1 MLNPDARAELLV
13 HAVGLTLNEL
23 APDCLSSASLGDGDD
38 TSVVVQWHTDGVHAP
53 GGLRRV
59 WIPIG
64 AAVVDARGIEVLAQE
79 IVGSEVARHRL
90 HDHPERGLV
99 PC

>member
-23 APDCLSSASLGDGDD
+23 APDCLSVASRGDGAD
-38 TSVVVQWHTDGVHAP
+38 TSVVVRWHTDGVHGAGDLP
-53 GGLRRV
+53 PV
-59 WIPIG
+59 WLPMG
-64 AAVVDARGIEVLAQE
+64 SAVVDARGIEVLAEE

-90 HDHPERGLV
+90 HDHPRRV
-99 PC
+99 

>member
-23 APDCLSSASLGDGDD
+23 APDCLSSASLGDGDE
-38 TSVVVQWHTDGVHAP
+38 TSVVVEWHTDGVH
-53 GGLRRV
+53 GTGDHRRV

-64 AAVVDARGIEVLAQE
+64 AAVVDARGIEALADE
-79 IVGSEVARHRL
+79 IVGAEVVRHQLR
-90 HDHPERGLV
+90 DHRER
-99 PC
+99 P

>member
-23 APDCLSSASLGDGDD
+23 APDCLSSASLGDADD
-38 TSVVVQWHTDGVHAP
+38 TSVVVRWHTDGVHGAGDLP
-53 GGLRRV
+53 PV
-59 WIPIG
+59 WLPIG
-64 AAVVDARGIEVLAQE
+64 SAVVDARGIEVLAQE

-90 HDHPERGLV
+90 DDHPERE
-99 PC
+99 